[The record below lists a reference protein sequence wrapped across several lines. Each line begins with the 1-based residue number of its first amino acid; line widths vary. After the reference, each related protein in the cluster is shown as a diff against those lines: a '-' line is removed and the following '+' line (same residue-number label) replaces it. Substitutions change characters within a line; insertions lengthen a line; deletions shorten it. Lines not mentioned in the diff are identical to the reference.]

1 LHKLIIKD
9 LALNLRLKILF
20 VTLIIGSQACF
31 SQVFQQQ
38 CNPDTFEVD
47 TTGNEINWEQFPD
60 FSLPFTVVY
69 HGDAPSDSLLHPLH
83 KGFSHIGGAGIDY
96 TDTVW
101 PDQRVY
107 TWTNIANANGW
118 AAATNQPWRM
128 IKSPWENDI
137 DGYREQWAQHLNDIW
152 NNRYKFNPPNE
163 VKEFDIVIADIEWA
177 FHNDDDILSIKYN
190 PLVPLYYQELSNSAF
205 IAEYKI
211 AMAEMYAQPLQLAR
225 DILHPDVI
233 LSTYNETPI
242 RRTWTLIDDYTW
254 TDWISDSSLV
264 DYLMNDS
271 SGFMNS
277 HFYQLN
283 DIIAP
288 SCYYYHNVDSLS
300 AGFKYLASNLFNLEV
315 NRAWS
320 SKEQLVY
327 VWLNYHPCCS
337 NMEAIKPWM
346 AEATAIFP
354 FMDGV
359 KGLYP
364 WIPVS
369 YDVYEYFIYGLY
381 RLSAFSYMFDG
392 NQTYVI
398 PEPAHSSF
406 VNQTPIWRG
415 VVNGDEI
422 LIAAHNPYPNTN
434 DPIDTTYINVA
445 YSNWSETIGVVGKE
459 TFLCKFDMNISDVNQ
474 VKSLNES
481 VNLFPNPSH
490 NNVSIE
496 GNILNCTL
504 SVYEP
509 YGRIVRQIHNVNLPI
524 NLNVSNLNKGV
535 YILIIESK
543 NHSGLIIK
551 KLVRS

>member
-1 LHKLIIKD
+1 MNLGLKL
-9 LALNLRLKILF
+9 LF
-20 VTLIIGSQACF
+20 VTLIIGYQTCF

-38 CNPDTFEVD
+38 CNPGTFTVD
-47 TTGNEINWEQFPD
+47 TVGNEINWEQFPD
-60 FSLPFTVVY
+60 FALPFKVVY
-69 HGDAPSDSLLHPLH
+69 HGDAPSDSLLHPLY
-83 KGFSHIGGAGIDY
+83 KGFSHIGGCGTDY
-96 TDTVW
+96 KDTVW

-107 TWTNIANANGW
+107 TWLNIANADGW

-128 IKSPWENDI
+128 IKSPWGNNI
-137 DGYREQWAQHLNDIW
+137 YGYRQKWEERLNYIW
-152 NNRYKFNPPNE
+152 NNWYKYNPSSE

-177 FHNDDDILSIKYN
+177 YHNDDDILSIKYN
-190 PLVPLYYQELSNSAF
+190 SLVPVYYQELSDSAF

-211 AMAEMYAQPLQLAR
+211 AMAELYAEPLQLAR

-233 LSTYNETPI
+233 LSAYNETPI
-242 RRTWTLIDDYTW
+242 RRTWTLIDEYSW
-254 TDWISDSSLV
+254 TEWTSDSSLV

-283 DIIAP
+283 DWIAP
-288 SCYYYHNVDSLS
+288 SCYYYHNVDSL
-300 AGFKYLASNLFNLEV
+300 AIGLKYIASNLFNIEV
-315 NRAWS
+315 NQAWS
-320 SKEQLVY
+320 NKNQLVY

-354 FMDGV
+354 FMDGA

-369 YDVYEYFIYGLY
+369 YDVYEYFIYGLF

-398 PEPAHSSF
+398 PEPAHNSF
-406 VNQTPIWRG
+406 INQTPIWRG

-422 LIAAHNPYPNTN
+422 LIAAHNPFQNAN
-434 DPIDTTYINVA
+434 DPPDTTYINVA
-445 YSNWSETIGVVGKE
+445 YNDWSETIGVVGKE
-459 TFLCKFDMNISDVNQ
+459 TFLCKFNVNISDVNKFELPNEG
-474 VKSLNES
+474 VKL
-481 VNLFPNPSH
+481 LPNPSH
-490 NNVSIE
+490 NNVIIE

-504 SVYEP
+504 TIYEP
-509 YGRIVRQIHNVNLPI
+509 SGRLIRQMHAESLPANI
-524 NLNVSNLNKGV
+524 DISDLNKGV
-535 YILIIESK
+535 YILKIESRNNK
-543 NHSGLIIK
+543 PLFIRF
-551 KLVRS
+551 VRN